1 MSKLSRR
8 GLFGLFAGA
17 AVAPMLPAA
26 PAVAAPRRMI
36 CALASGGAGDPLIG
50 AIVEMFNEPN
60 ELLAAIPM
68 KRAEDGSYS
77 AVIPPIDA
85 RYLQVRYNVP
95 PPPDAE
101 TNIWVTL

>member
-1 MSKLSRR
+1 MYQKCIGMLVG
-8 GLFGLFAGA
+8 GLLTAILGPGI
-17 AVAPMLPAA
+17 A